1 MSDTDK
7 LIEILIKS
15 NQDVTK
21 NVSSLTQ
28 EVSGLTKAM
37 GEFIVIEATR
47 AEREKNQEEKN
58 KRYDDF
64 IEKSTHP
71 IDKLIESQATWS
83 KVKDKVF
90 AVVTLAVMGLLGF
103 NFLG

>member
-1 MSDTDK
+1 MSDTNQ

-15 NQDVTK
+15 NQDVTS

-37 GEFIVIEATR
+37 GEFIVIEAAR

-64 IEKSTHP
+64 IDKSTLP
-71 IDKLIESQATWS
+71 IDKLIESQNTWL
-83 KVKDKVF
+83 KVKDKVWAAVAF
-90 AVVTLAVMGLLGF
+90 AVMAMLGF